1 MREVRELK
9 CIVYDEDKFTKEL
22 IYNFIEQTEGI
33 SNLKPSNTENAD
45 VVFIDSEFYGTE
57 YTPAKNSNTRV
68 IVISSNH
75 KYVSSF
81 FRNEIADYLP
91 KSEITYTRFLKAI
104 SKVK

>member
-1 MREVRELK
+1 MRELK

-22 IYNFIEQTEGI
+22 ISSFIEQTEGVSYI
-33 SNLKPSNTENAD
+33 KSSDTGNAD
-45 VVFIDSEFYGTE
+45 IVFIDSEFYGTE
-57 YTPAKNSNTRV
+57 YTTAKDSNTRV
-68 IVISSNH
+68 IVISSDQ

-91 KSEITYTRFLKAI
+91 KSEITYARFLKAI